1 MAHSGKRVN
10 LELDFFGGEP
20 LMNFPV
26 VKRLVEY
33 GRSIEKEKN
42 KHFKFTMTTNCV
54 LMNDEIMDFLNKEMS
69 NVVISI
75 DGRREVHDR
84 MRPTINGK
92 GSYDIIMNK
101 AQEFVRRRNACDK
114 EYYVRGTFT
123 GFNKDFGNDVLH
135 LADQGFDQ
143 ISVEPVVTDPKC
155 EYALREEDLPE
166 IREEYERL
174 AQIYMDRRANGKWF
188 NFFHFMVDLEGGP
201 CLRKRLTGCGA
212 GNEYVAVTPRRRYLP
227 LPPVC
232 RPRRLPHGQRAGRH
246 VRPRHSGEVCAQHGA
261 EQGEVPGLLGAFLL
275 LRRLRC
281 ECRSLP
287 RRHFPALRH
296 GVPDGA
302 EAP

>member
-1 MAHSGKRVN
+1 
-10 LELDFFGGEP
+10 
-20 LMNFPV
+20 MNFPV

-212 GNEYVAVTPRRRYLP
+212 GN
-227 LPPVC
+227 
-232 RPRRLPHGQRAGRH
+232 
-246 VRPRHSGEVCAQHGA
+246 SM
-261 EQGEVPGLLGAFLL
+261 
-275 LRRLRC
+275 LR
-281 ECRSLP
+281 
-287 RRHFPALRH
+287 
-296 GVPDGA
+296 
-302 EAP
+302 

>member
-1 MAHSGKRVN
+1 MIHKYKLGDYNIVLDVNSGGVHVVDELTYDMLDNVAPPFAPECPEEVVTKLSRFYDPEEVRSCYAEILEAYQEGILFSPDDYEKYANFAVASPIKAMCLNIAHDCNLRCKYCFASTGDFGEGRKLMSYETGKKAVDFLLQNSGDRVN
-10 LELDFFGGEP
+10 LEMDFFGGEP

-135 LADQGFDQ
+135 LAEQGFDQ
-143 ISVEPVVTDPKC
+143 ISVESVVTDPKC
-155 EYALREEDLPE
+155 E
-166 IREEYERL
+166 
-174 AQIYMDRRANGKWF
+174 
-188 NFFHFMVDLEGGP
+188 
-201 CLRKRLTGCGA
+201 
-212 GNEYVAVTPRRRYLP
+212 
-227 LPPVC
+227 
-232 RPRRLPHGQRAGRH
+232 
-246 VRPRHSGEVCAQHGA
+246 
-261 EQGEVPGLLGAFLL
+261 
-275 LRRLRC
+275 
-281 ECRSLP
+281 
-287 RRHFPALRH
+287 
-296 GVPDGA
+296 
-302 EAP
+302 